1 MRNAFADLKANEI
14 MIVSAGMF
22 GDGTKTR
29 QVWNDGYEREFDRFD
44 ASYYWQGADNWVVE
58 IPKSVVFKMP
68 QGRAQPKLG
77 LLWHVTGRN
86 SGVERYVLK
95 TLEPSGVTAEL
106 LKGMAPEPQGENDEV
121 MVELDTVRVFW
132 MPNLRTTL
140 N

>member
-1 MRNAFADLKANEI
+1 MDFQQLKLERRVLVLEQKNVLSQTLARNCKKKSI
-14 MIVSAGMF
+14 S
-22 GDGTKTR
+22 
-29 QVWNDGYEREFDRFD
+29 
-44 ASYYWQGADNWVVE
+44 VVE

-106 LKGMAPEPQGENDEV
+106 LKGMAPEPQGGNDEV